1 MTSGPGGAA
10 GASLPSHVNEAT
22 AMRSTGA
29 RHAPLFGGSSP
40 SAPVQQAIQP
50 SRGF

>member
-1 MTSGPGGAA
+1 MTIGPGGAA
-10 GASLPSHVNEAT
+10 GPALPSHVNEAT
-22 AMRSTGA
+22 AMRESGS